1 MVPYSPTHVYVLAR
15 RFLCPVSCLTRAAA
29 QRLKK
34 AVPSILFSFVAE
46 AISTDVIKPASRLR
60 VARVTV
66 QDDVQTYN
74 YSAKIALTPPGG
86 GSLWTTRVHEM
97 QLIACVGGNLSWGAG
112 RGVCT
117 HARAD
122 P

>member
-1 MVPYSPTHVYVLAR
+1 MVPYSPTNVYVLAR
-15 RFLCPVSCLTRAAA
+15 RFLCPVSCVTRAIA

-34 AVPSILFSFVAE
+34 AVPSTLFVAE

-66 QDDVQTYN
+66 QDDVRTYI

-86 GSLWTTRVHEM
+86 GSLTLAPIILV
-97 QLIACVGGNLSWGAG
+97 
-112 RGVCT
+112 
-117 HARAD
+117 
-122 P
+122 

>member
-1 MVPYSPTHVYVLAR
+1 MVPYSPTNVYVLAR
-15 RFLCPVSCLTRAAA
+15 RFLTRATA

-66 QDDVQTYN
+66 QDDVRTYI
-74 YSAKIALTPPGG
+74 Y
-86 GSLWTTRVHEM
+86 TRAM
-97 QLIACVGGNLSWGAG
+97 QVIVG
-112 RGVCT
+112 
-117 HARAD
+117 RA
-122 P
+122 